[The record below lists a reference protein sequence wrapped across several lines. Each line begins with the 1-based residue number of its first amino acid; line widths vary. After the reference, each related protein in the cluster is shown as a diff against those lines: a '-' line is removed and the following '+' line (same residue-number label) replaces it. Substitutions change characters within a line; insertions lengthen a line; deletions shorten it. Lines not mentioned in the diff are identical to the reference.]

1 MNTVAQMLYDP
12 RTGLLV
18 YVIILVS
25 VAAIGAVA
33 WLVYKWQKDKRDRE
47 RTWRLLE
54 SFTEK
59 PPGEDDGTVIVKKEI
74 ACPHCGGA
82 VQSIDSICRHC
93 GFDQDL
99 LPAGDK
105 AFGVI
110 RREIMIEG
118 VVVFRERE
126 LVQIESLEPD
136 PDRPELRYLIHSN
149 AVDRRFRLSDEDV
162 MT

>member
-1 MNTVAQMLYDP
+1 MNVVAQMFYDP
-12 RTGLLV
+12 YRGLMV
-18 YVIILVS
+18 YSIVLASIGFV
-25 VAAIGAVA
+25 GAVA
-33 WLVYKWQKDKRDRE
+33 WLVYKWQKESSDRE

-59 PPGEDDGTVIVKKEI
+59 PPGGDAGTVIVKKEI
-74 ACPHCGGA
+74 ACPHCAGD

-93 GFDQDL
+93 GSDLDL
-99 LPAGDK
+99 LPTGDK

-110 RREIMIEG
+110 RREIAIEG
-118 VVVFRERE
+118 VVVFHERE
-126 LVQIESLEPD
+126 LVKIESLKPD
-136 PDRPELRYLIHSN
+136 PDRSEFRYLVHSN

>member
-1 MNTVAQMLYDP
+1 M
-12 RTGLLV
+12 

-25 VAAIGAVA
+25 VAALGAVA
-33 WLVYKWQKDKRDRE
+33 WLVYKWQKERRDRE
-47 RTWRLLE
+47 ITWRLLE

-59 PPGEDDGTVIVKKEI
+59 PPGDDDTVIVKREI

-82 VQSIDSICRHC
+82 VQAIDSICPHC
-93 GFDQDL
+93 GSDREL
-99 LPAGDK
+99 PPAGDK

-118 VVVFRERE
+118 VVVFHERE
-126 LVQIESLEPD
+126 LVHIESLKPD
-136 PDRPELRYLIHSN
+136 PYRSELRYMVHSN
-149 AVDRRFRLSDEDV
+149 AVDRWFRLSDDDV

>member
-12 RTGLLV
+12 NTGLLV
-18 YVIILVS
+18 YVIILAS
-25 VAAIGAVA
+25 IGFVGTVV
-33 WLVYKWQKDKRDRE
+33 WLVYKWKKVSSDRE

-59 PPGEDDGTVIVKKEI
+59 PPGNIDGTVIVKKEVP
-74 ACPHCGGA
+74 CPNCGGD

-93 GFDQDL
+93 GSDLDL

-105 AFGVI
+105 ASGVI
-110 RREIMIEG
+110 KREIVING
-118 VVVFRERE
+118 VVVFHERE
-126 LVQIESLEPD
+126 LVQVESVKPD
-136 PDRPELRYLIHSN
+136 PDRPEFKYVVRSN
-149 AVDRRFRLSDEDV
+149 TVDRRFRLSDDDI